1 MSKHQT
7 VKAIRTE
14 IEKLNREIDI
24 CIIKGIPYA
33 RQALR
38 HKALRS
44 QLARVTPSRLNFIGS
59 LINTFLF

>member
-7 VKAIRTE
+7 IRAIRTE

-33 RQALR
+33 RQAFR
-38 HKALRS
+38 HKNLRA
-44 QLARVTPSRLNFIGS
+44 QLTRMTPSKFSFIGS
-59 LINTFLF
+59 LISTFLF